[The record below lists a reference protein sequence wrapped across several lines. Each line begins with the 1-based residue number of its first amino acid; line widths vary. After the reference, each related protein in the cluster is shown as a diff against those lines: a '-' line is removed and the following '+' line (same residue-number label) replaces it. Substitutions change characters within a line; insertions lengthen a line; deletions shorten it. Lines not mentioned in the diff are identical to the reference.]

1 MLSALLGGII
11 GGAIGGAIISTV
23 SYAVSCVLS
32 GEQMNGSGLAN
43 AVNTGAVSG
52 ALGGAIGGIT
62 AASKMAEFVAKGIAS
77 AGLGLGI
84 GIKTSM
90 ETEGTMD
97 QRKWKGRVTG
107 IATFGATFAG
117 SLLKVD
123 TDFFGAMFVN
133 YHTALFF
140 GTPVEVV
147 SVAAQKMIS
156 KPKESKAQSVS
167 AVKRT
172 GLSNAGRVAQNYMAA
187 NKPGRGTPSGFWT
200 STDYY
205 YLYYGGKAY

>member
-90 ETEGTMD
+90 ENEGTMD

-107 IATFGATFAG
+107 IATFAG

-147 SVAAQKMIS
+147 SVAAQQMIS

-172 GLSNAGRVAQNYMAA
+172 GLSNAGRVARNHMAA

-205 YLYYGGKAY
+205 YLYYGGKVY